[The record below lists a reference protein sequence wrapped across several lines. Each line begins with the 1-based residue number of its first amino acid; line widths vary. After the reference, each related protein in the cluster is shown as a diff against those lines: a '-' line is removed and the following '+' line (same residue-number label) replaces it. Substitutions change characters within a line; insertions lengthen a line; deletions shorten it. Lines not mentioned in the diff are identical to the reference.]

1 MTNKKIDNNNNIN
14 QQLLESMNTIQQTI
28 KEMNATLQYLNQRIT
43 KVEKQIGIKTPA
55 QIVTTSPMQNN
66 NNEQTEKQNVQKSQ
80 IPNKQVTI
88 INNNENVWRK
98 PVNMYKPTNNSSGN
112 RQQNERKRVRITT
125 SSASES
131 EAESS
136 TGNKGK
142 NIQKPQISGTQEINE
157 LNEVKATQQNLEKQV
172 NAISQQ
178 MATLISM
185 LNANK

>member
-1 MTNKKIDNNNNIN
+1 
-14 QQLLESMNTIQQTI
+14 
-28 KEMNATLQYLNQRIT
+28 
-43 KVEKQIGIKTPA
+43 
-55 QIVTTSPMQNN
+55 
-66 NNEQTEKQNVQKSQ
+66 
-80 IPNKQVTI
+80 
-88 INNNENVWRK
+88 
-98 PVNMYKPTNNSSGN
+98 MYKLTNNSSGN
-112 RQQNERKRVRITT
+112 RQQNECKRVRITT